1 MTTFENM
8 GIPQSVLAS
17 LKKMNF
23 KTPTPIQ
30 EQAIPVAMDGRDI
43 LGSAQTGTGKTA
55 AFTIPMI
62 SRLIENDNCS
72 ALILL
77 PTRELAGQVQEAVK
91 NILGKNTDIRSALLI
106 GGDSMVKQLQQLKRS
121 PRIIVGTPGRINDH
135 LIRRSLKLNSTGFL
149 VLDETDR
156 MLDMGFGVQLEAIAK
171 YLPDNRQTL
180 MFSATLPKNIVNLS
194 RKYLN
199 EPVRIA
205 VGESN
210 AVAPKIRQEII
221 KTSDTTKYEDLIT
234 QINTHN
240 GSLLV
245 FVKTKFGADKLA
257 LKLKKESFAAGAIHG
272 DLRQTKREK
281 VISDFRQQKFRI
293 LVATDI
299 AARGLDIPHIEN
311 VVNYDLPQC
320 PEDYIHRIGRTAR
333 AGAEGT
339 AINFLTPK
347 DKSKWK
353 EIHKLLNP
361 GDKAQLDDLFPSVQ
375 HDRTNKNRPAKKYAP
390 RKAASRVRADNPFQA
405 FEEEITQGRF
415 NKNTKS
421 FGPSHK
427 KKAKQ
432 KKDSFA
438 PKHHKKSKR
447 TGR

>member
-8 GIPQSVLAS
+8 GIPQSVLSS
-17 LKKMNF
+17 LKKMGF

-30 EQAIPVAMDGRDI
+30 EQAIPAAMEGRDI

-55 AFTIPMI
+55 AFAIPMI
-62 SRLIENDNCS
+62 SRLMEDKNCS

-77 PTRELAGQVQEAVK
+77 PTRELAAQVQEAVK
-91 NILGKNTDIRSALLI
+91 NMLGKNTDILSALLI

-135 LIRRSLKLNSTGFL
+135 LVRRSLNLASTGFL

-171 YLPDNRQTL
+171 HLPCERQTL
-180 MFSATLPKNIVNLS
+180 MFSATLPKNIITLS

-205 VGESN
+205 AGENN

-221 KTSDTTKYEDLIT
+221 KTSDTTKYEDLIR
-234 QINTHN
+234 QINIHT

-245 FVKTKFGADKLA
+245 FVKTKYGADKLA

-347 DKSKWK
+347 DKTKWK

-361 GDKAQLDDLFPSVQ
+361 VDKAPIDELFPAAEGG
-375 HDRTNKNRPAKKYAP
+375 RTNKSSSRKKSAP
-390 RKAASRVRADNPFQA
+390 RTRGRTDTPFQA
-405 FEEEITQGRF
+405 FEEEITEGRF
-415 NKNTKS
+415 NKNKKS
-421 FGPSHK
+421 FGPVRK
-427 KKAKQ
+427 NKTKPR
-432 KKDSFA
+432 KDVPAS
-438 PKHHKKSKR
+438 KHRRRTKR

>member
-1 MTTFENM
+1 MTSFENM
-8 GIPQSVLAS
+8 GLPRFVLAS

-23 KTPTPIQ
+23 NAPTPIQ
-30 EQAIPVAMDGRDI
+30 EQAIPAAVKGCDI

-55 AFTIPMI
+55 AFAIPMV
-62 SRLIENDNCS
+62 SRLIEDESCS

-77 PTRELAGQVQEAVK
+77 PTRELASQVQDAVK
-91 NILGKNTDIRSALLI
+91 SVLGPNTDIRSALLI
-106 GGDSMVKQLQQLKRS
+106 GGDSIVKQLQQLKRR

-135 LIRRSLKLNSTGFL
+135 LKRGSLNLASTGFL

-156 MLDMGFGVQLEAIAK
+156 MLDMGFGVQLDAIAK
-171 YLPDNRQTL
+171 YLPRERQTL
-180 MFSATLPKNIVNLS
+180 MFSATLPKNIVSLS
-194 RKYLN
+194 HKYLN
-199 EPVRIA
+199 DPVRIA

-210 AVAPKIRQEII
+210 AVAPKIKQEII
-221 KTSDTTKYEDLIT
+221 KTSDTTKYEDLIE
-234 QINTHN
+234 QINIHS

-347 DKSKWK
+347 DRTKWK

-361 GDKAQLDDLFPSVQ
+361 AGKDAADDLFPSSSGGK
-375 HDRTNKNRPAKKYAP
+375 TGKNRPK
-390 RKAASRVRADNPFQA
+390 RKPESRSRVRTDNPFQA
-405 FEEEITQGRF
+405 FEEEMTKGRF
-415 NKNTKS
+415 NKNKKT
-421 FGPSHK
+421 FGSPYK
-427 KKAKQ
+427 KKAKPG
-432 KKDSFA
+432 KDGFGSNHRR
-438 PKHHKKSKR
+438 KDRKS
-447 TGR
+447 GR